1 MEEVSAGASFTS
13 AAEVERCAAAASA
26 DVHSAKMARE
36 ASFQHSKLYLHKVQ
50 SYLDGVLLESEV
62 DPDLVEVAEA
72 FRSKQQ
78 ATDRTRVAKEARSAA
93 LLAPQAPDIRHQPV
107 FVEPGSQAAGLPELA
122 GFHIVTSRCDAAF
135 FAVNDPAS
143 PGQRTLW
150 SVVLSGGTV
159 VDSVFLRTKGREGVA
174 FTYDAATATKRSVFL
189 CPDFTARFP
198 CLSSI
203 VTQAAEKPGSRW
215 SLLRSWEDFASASAA
230 ASGPQVPVRQRRCF
244 DVVAITVA
252 RTSAA
257 LNVKNVFCK
266 ASIIPFLR
274 RVACTQRGLG

>member
-1 MEEVSAGASFTS
+1 MVEGAGAF
-13 AAEVERCAAAASA
+13 R
-26 DVHSAKMARE
+26 AK
-36 ASFQHSKLYLHKVQ
+36 QK
-50 SYLDGVLLESEV
+50 
-62 DPDLVEVAEA
+62 
-72 FRSKQQ
+72 
-78 ATDRTRVAKEARSAA
+78 ATERTRVAKEARSAA

-203 VTQAAEKPGSRW
+203 ATQAAEKPGSRW
-215 SLLRSWEDFASASAA
+215 SLLRSWEDFASASDA
-230 ASGPQVPVRQRRCF
+230 ASGPQVPLRQRRRF
-244 DVVAITVA
+244 DAIAIPAAKTVA
-252 RTSAA
+252 A
-257 LNVKNVFCK
+257 LKGKNVF
-266 ASIIPFLR
+266 ALSLR
-274 RVACTQRGLG
+274 QI